1 MTGLI
6 QYTILRDKLKYL
18 FMKNLFLLGAV
29 GVMLLSCQDDLKEL
43 PDPELPETS
52 VLSFI
57 NPYDTLSVHH
67 GHIIDT
73 YDSLLQI
80 NPEYWDLDSLITLS
94 SDYIETNVDDQVTLI
109 QILNTYPTAY
119 NYLVRMNS
127 SSFTIETAISDLDST
142 FFNGYIAPQVYDYV
156 HEVFL
161 EVRFFTDHQTLL
173 NRISE
178 IENRIYNDNVL
189 SSDEKEYLLAASS
202 LSRASVTY
210 WDNIDNYASNTSTP
224 GWLEKDIVG
233 AYAGYS
239 LGVFHWATMFTGNPL
254 IGGAALVGFGAC
266 CSMIPS

>member
-1 MTGLI
+1 
-6 QYTILRDKLKYL
+6 
-18 FMKNLFLLGAV
+18 
-29 GVMLLSCQDDLKEL
+29 
-43 PDPELPETS
+43 
-52 VLSFI
+52 
-57 NPYDTLSVHH
+57 
-67 GHIIDT
+67 
-73 YDSLLQI
+73 
-80 NPEYWDLDSLITLS
+80 
-94 SDYIETNVDDQVTLI
+94 
-109 QILNTYPTAY
+109 
-119 NYLVRMNS
+119 MNS
-127 SSFTIETAISDLDST
+127 SSFTIKTAISDLDST

-173 NRISE
+173 NRISD

-210 WDNIDNYASNTSTP
+210 WDNIDNYASNTNTP

-233 AYAGYS
+233 SYAGYS